1 MPDFTFHI
9 KQYPGIVVLAT
20 DSIKESLKKSK
31 QSHKMQD
38 GDENTKG
45 G

>member
-20 DSIKESLKKSK
+20 DSIKESFKKSK
-31 QSHKMQD
+31 QLHKMQD

-45 G
+45 R

>member
-9 KQYPGIVVLAT
+9 KQYPVIVVLAT
-20 DSIKESLKKSK
+20 DSIKESFKKSK